1 MGLTLR
7 NVSWQQLQIQ
17 ICSTV
22 FSMTGLMSNNYGSS
36 GNLHETKDGFKH
48 TKLHASNC
56 HKMKTDWIHALY
68 RAYKAVKHPEIIFM
82 FI

>member
-1 MGLTLR
+1 
-7 NVSWQQLQIQ
+7 
-17 ICSTV
+17 
-22 FSMTGLMSNNYGSS
+22 MSNNYGSS
-36 GNLHETKDGFKH
+36 GSLHETKDGFKH

-82 FI
+82 FIWGGSFKVSMSELHILYWRIVTDK

>member
-1 MGLTLR
+1 
-7 NVSWQQLQIQ
+7 
-17 ICSTV
+17 
-22 FSMTGLMSNNYGSS
+22 MTGLMSNNYGSS